1 MGLGQ
6 VSSPLSGASVKSKGR
21 LFFWMNKCS
30 CANVTQIGRNLPRRI
45 LPGIEGDQD
54 INVCKT
60 NVPIQSG
67 GVSWVPVVCPA
78 LIQPSGG
85 DWGAGQWGKIQAHF
99 RSLQQSGKD
108 HTDSK
113 TTAWESYQWLGVTA
127 VWSQAAGLSPT
138 LVHCSYQNPLESG
151 FRHVAADDRGVG
163 RAGLW
168 SQLHSSAP
176 KHPWLHWSLNVLTC
190 KVGTAVAAP
199 LPHKETERI
208 RYNSRR
214 ASVL

>member
-1 MGLGQ
+1 MELGQ
-6 VSSPLSGASVKSKGR
+6 VSSPLSGASIKSKGR
-21 LFFWMNKCS
+21 LFFLMNKCS

-54 INVCKT
+54 INACKT
-60 NVPIQSG
+60 NVPIQSRS
-67 GVSWVPVVCPA
+67 VSWVPVVCPA
-78 LIQPSGG
+78 LIHPSR
-85 DWGAGQWGKIQAHF
+85 GAGAEDSEGRFGHISGLSNSQEQTTQTPK
-99 RSLQQSGKD
+99 LQPEL
-108 HTDSK
+108 H
-113 TTAWESYQWLGVTA
+113 QWLGVTA

-138 LVHCSYQNPLESG
+138 SVHCSYQNPLQSG

-190 KVGTAVAAP
+190 KLGTAIAAP
-199 LPHKETERI
+199 LPHKEAERI